1 MWPERPLAYFS
12 HHQITWYYLSQ
23 DMCVWGHIWQHVF
36 LTVSTCIAMK
46 VTLVTLPL
54 EREWLALTYPSHPVV
69 AKSMAEALSTRDF
82 LGGSEVNNLPAM
94 REMQE
99 MLVPS
104 LDAGDTAEKGLATR
118 SSILAWR
125 IPWTEQPGGL
135 QSLEPERVRHN
146 WATNTVYKV
155 EDCQAH
161 LVRLGSPETDS
172 EK

>member
-1 MWPERPLAYFS
+1 
-12 HHQITWYYLSQ
+12 
-23 DMCVWGHIWQHVF
+23 
-36 LTVSTCIAMK
+36 MK

-54 EREWLALTYPSHPVV
+54 ERDWLALAYPSHPVV

-146 WATNTVYKV
+146 
-155 EDCQAH
+155 
-161 LVRLGSPETDS
+161 
-172 EK
+172 